1 MCSISGVGFYER
13 AVGKRR
19 AIVEEVHMTGRTKR
33 MVAIVGAVAASVGT
47 GLVLVSAA
55 EPSATEDCYAT
66 GSPLHC
72 YNGTTAVTFN
82 STTNLIFTVGGLTT
96 TCTVSNASGKPPAAG
111 LKAINASNPVFSD
124 AGATPCTDNAGGS
137 DTTVTSSVHS
147 KWQIKGVDKADGT
160 AGIS

>member
-33 MVAIVGAVAASVGT
+33 IVAIVGAVAASVGT
-47 GLVLVSAA
+47 GLVFVSAS

-72 YNGTTAVTFN
+72 YNGTTPVTAQ
-82 STTNLIFTVGGLTT
+82 SITNLVFTVGGLTD
-96 TCTVSNASGKPPAAG
+96 TCTNSSATGKPPAAG
-111 LKAINASNPVFSD
+111 LKPI
-124 AGATPCTDNAGGS
+124 
-137 DTTVTSSVHS
+137 
-147 KWQIKGVDKADGT
+147 
-160 AGIS
+160 IS